1 MLILLEVR
9 SNSGIV
15 KHGRFQSEFNRGS
28 ASSNP
33 GRLDYRT
40 NTRLVLS
47 PQVRSILPE
56 KMAKNFS
63 YRRWADKAYN
73 PDMVSKSET
82 LYKKPGYTT

>member
-9 SNSGIV
+9 SHNGIV

-47 PQVRSILPE
+47 PQVGSILPE
-56 KMAKNFS
+56 NMAKYFS
-63 YRRWADKAYN
+63 HRRWADKAYN
-73 PDMVSKSET
+73 PDIASKSEK